1 MGALKRIL
9 MVCLVCVT
17 AVATQA
23 QNAVAAS
30 AHTYVFLLA
39 GQSNMAGRG
48 KPQLQDTTAVSNI
61 YMLNA
66 AMQWVPARE
75 PLHFDKPA
83 TVGVGPGFAFAREI
97 MRKDQQAI
105 IYLIPAA
112 VGGSKI
118 DLWLPGAYDS
128 VTRSYPYDNALKR
141 AKKGQAI
148 APISAILWHQ
158 GESDSRP
165 DRCDAYQQKLTALI
179 QQFRSDLQQPDL
191 LFLPAQLTYFTA
203 ERTISKQKVNAAIA
217 QVCKAVP
224 YCSLVKSN
232 KLTHLGDTLHYSTP
246 SANLLGIRYA
256 KTYRKAAHKQ

>member
-1 MGALKRIL
+1 MLV
-9 MVCLVCVT
+9 VCWVCI
-17 AVATQA
+17 ATVNAQA
-23 QNAVAAS
+23 QTNVSS

-48 KPQLQDTTAVSNI
+48 KPQLQDTTSVNNI

-66 AMQWVPARE
+66 AMQWVPAHE
-75 PLHFDKPA
+75 PMHFDKPA
-83 TVGVGPGFAFAREI
+83 IVGVGPGFAFAREI
-97 MRKDQQAI
+97 KRKDKQAV

-141 AKKGQAI
+141 ARWGQSV

-165 DRCDAYQQKLTALI
+165 DRCDAYLQKLTALI
-179 QQFRSDLQQPDL
+179 QRFRNDLQQPDL
-191 LFLPAQLTYFTA
+191 IFLPAQLSYFT
-203 ERTISKQKVNAAIA
+203 TNHDISKQKVNTAIA
-217 QVCKAVP
+217 QVCKVIP
-224 YCSLVKSN
+224 NCSLVKSN
-232 KLTHLGDTLHYSTP
+232 NLTHLGDTLHYSSG

-256 KTYRKAAHKQ
+256 KAYRKTVRRL

>member
-1 MGALKRIL
+1 MKKIL
-9 MVCLVCVT
+9 VACWVCINAVT
-17 AVATQA
+17 ALA
-23 QNAVAAS
+23 QTTVPS

-48 KPQLQDTTAVSNI
+48 KPQLLDTTPVNNI
-61 YMLNA
+61 FMLNA

-75 PLHFDKPA
+75 PMHFDKPA
-83 TVGVGPGFAFAREI
+83 IVGVGPGFAFAREI
-97 MRKDQQAI
+97 MRKDKQAI

-128 VTRSYPYDNALKR
+128 VTRSYPYDNAIKR
-141 AKKGQAI
+141 ARIGASV
-148 APISAILWHQ
+148 APIAAILWHQ

-179 QQFRSDLQQPDL
+179 QRFRNDLQQPDL
-191 LFLPAQLTYFTA
+191 IFLPAQLSYFT
-203 ERTISKQKVNAAIA
+203 TNHDISKQKVNAAIA
-217 QVCKAVP
+217 QVCKAIP
-224 YCSLVKSN
+224 NCSLVKSN
-232 KLTHLGDTLHYSTP
+232 KLTHLGDTLHYSTE

-256 KTYRKAAHKQ
+256 KAYRKTVHKL

>member
-1 MGALKRIL
+1 MKKIL
-9 MVCLVCVT
+9 VACVVCIT
-17 AVATQA
+17 SIKAIAQTTVAS
-23 QNAVAAS
+23 S

-48 KPQLQDTTAVSNI
+48 KPQLQDTTSVNNI

-83 TVGVGPGFAFAREI
+83 IVGVGPGFAFAREI
-97 MRKDQQAI
+97 MRKDKQAI

-118 DLWLPGAYDS
+118 DLWVPGAYDS
-128 VTRSYPYDNALKR
+128 VTRSYPYDNALRR
-141 AKKGQAI
+141 ARKGQSV

-179 QQFRSDLQQPDL
+179 QRFRSDLQQPDL
-191 LFLPAQLTYFTA
+191 LFLPAQLSYFTA
-203 ERTISKQKVNAAIA
+203 NRDISKQQVNAAIA
-217 QVCKAVP
+217 NVCKEVP
-224 YCSLVKSN
+224 NCSLVKSN
-232 KLTHLGDTLHYSTP
+232 KLTHLGDTLHYSTS

-256 KTYRKAAHKQ
+256 ISYRKSAKK